1 MNRAT
6 QAFLI
11 VGVAAGAIAALGA
24 AEAFEGGL
32 WVEVAG
38 ASAAFLAAA
47 LLLALELRLPPAAPA
62 PPTPP
67 RRVDLM
73 REAAGGDR
81 LARESVLEE
90 LDRLAVTN
98 GRGRPRLARD
108 PRLYAVSRS
117 EFLAIVERIVADEER
132 RP

>member
-6 QAFLI
+6 QAFLTA
-11 VGVAAGAIAALGA
+11 GVAAGAIAALGA

-32 WVEVAG
+32 WVEIAG

-47 LLLALELRLPPAAPA
+47 LLLALELRLPPTASA

-67 RRVDLM
+67 SRVELM
-73 REAAGGDR
+73 REAAGGDP
-81 LARESVLEE
+81 LARQSVLEE
-90 LDRLAVTN
+90 LDRLTMTN
-98 GRGRPRLARD
+98 ARGSRRLARD
-108 PRLYAVSRS
+108 PQLYALSRS
-117 EFLAIVERIVADEER
+117 EFLATVERVVAEEER